1 MASAGQRIPGLRG
14 LHRLGL
20 QRRIMLYVAFGLAL
34 MFGALAV
41 IGLGAIDQATR
52 LVFRERLATAYTTA
66 GILERDFARSA
77 SDTIEAAREVQVA
90 PGVAGSAASEAATM
104 LAYFDRVPPYLF
116 FRVSGLWL
124 LDRAGEL
131 VAAAGSPG
139 PRPGAP
145 ATAVVTALRSN
156 TSGGY
161 VVEPSLGPVAASVS
175 FAAVGVVLP
184 ASIVPVAR
192 IAVLSTVSRN
202 ATTDYDPQSHELG
215 PARAAQGA
223 GSEPTGYHLEV
234 VDPAGIA
241 VLGIGAD
248 ERPGEPSRHF
258 PEIRSL
264 IASGGADAMLHTSDQ
279 YGQVEPHV
287 MAVVPL
293 IGTPFYIVLE
303 QAVDVALA
311 LPRQL
316 EDRLLITTVLGF
328 TAALTVAWVTTRH
341 VVKPTEE
348 LTAAAG
354 RIASGDLTSPITVH
368 AEDEIGLLAERLE
381 AMRQQLRTARE
392 ASVALQSD
400 LERRVTDRTARL
412 NLLLGQTI
420 GAQEAER
427 LRLARELHDETA
439 QSLAALA
446 ISLDR
451 ARDALRAGD
460 PEASARIAEA
470 RGTSERLLDETRRLI
485 LGLRP
490 ASLDDLGLVAAIR
503 AYADAMVASRGIEV
517 TIDAPDLP
525 RIEGPIEIAVFRIVQ
540 EALANVARHADAR
553 TTRVELSAVD
563 GDLVAIIADDGVG
576 FEVDGD
582 LDSSADPTPS
592 FGLLGMRERV
602 RLLGGTI
609 EITSRPG
616 GGTRIVVHVPI
627 SGDQP

>member
-1 MASAGQRIPGLRG
+1 
-14 LHRLGL
+14 
-20 QRRIMLYVAFGLAL
+20 
-34 MFGALAV
+34 V

-52 LVFRERLATAYTTA
+52 LVFQERLATAYTTA

-77 SDTIEAAREVQVA
+77 SDAVEAARQIQVA
-90 PGVAGSAASEAATM
+90 AAVGGSAASEAATM

-124 LDRAGEL
+124 LDGAGGI
-131 VAAAGSPG
+131 VAGAGSPS
-139 PRPGAP
+139 PRAGAS
-145 ATAVVTALRSN
+145 AAAVLTALRS
-156 TSGGY
+156 SGVRGY
-161 VVEPSLGPVAASVS
+161 VVEPSLGAVAGSVP
-175 FAAVGVVLP
+175 FAAIGVALP
-184 ASIVPVAR
+184 ASIATVAR
-192 IAVLSTVSRN
+192 VAVLSTVSRN
-202 ATTDYDPQSHELG
+202 ATTDYDPQSNEIG
-215 PARAAQGA
+215 SAPAAQA
-223 GSEPTGYHLEV
+223 SGSQRTGYHLEV
-234 VDPAGIA
+234 VDPDGIA

-279 YGQVEPHV
+279 NGQVEPHV

-293 IGTPFYIVLE
+293 TGSPFYIVLE

-328 TAALTVAWVTTRH
+328 AAALTVAWVTTRH

-354 RIASGDLTSPITVH
+354 RIASGDLTSPITVN
-368 AEDEIGLLAERLE
+368 ADDEIGLLAERLE

-451 ARDALRAGD
+451 ARDALRTNDA
-460 PEASARIAEA
+460 EASTRIAEA
-470 RGTSERLLDETRRLI
+470 RATSERLLDETRRLI

-503 AYADAMVASRGIEV
+503 AYADAMVVSRGIEV
-517 TIDAPDLP
+517 TVEAPDLP
-525 RIEGPIEIAVFRIVQ
+525 RIDGPIEIAVFRIVQ

-576 FEVDGD
+576 FEVDRELEPSTD
-582 LDSSADPTPS
+582 ATPS
-592 FGLLGMRERV
+592 YGLLGMRERV
-602 RLLGGTI
+602 RLLSGTI

-616 GGTRIVVHVPI
+616 GGTRIVVRVPI
-627 SGDQP
+627 SGDEP